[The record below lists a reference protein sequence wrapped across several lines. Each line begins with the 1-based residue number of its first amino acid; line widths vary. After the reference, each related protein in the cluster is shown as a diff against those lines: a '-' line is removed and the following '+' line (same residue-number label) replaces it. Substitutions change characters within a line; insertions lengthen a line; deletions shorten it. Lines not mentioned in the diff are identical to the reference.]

1 MTIYT
6 VHAPPDAEVSAE
18 TAQRIRFVKEGF
30 SFWAL
35 VLPAFWLLFNRL
47 WLGFLGWLA
56 VIVALQVAGRW
67 VGEMETGVVAFVFG
81 VWFAIEARDIQRWTL
96 ARRGWRFLGVVEGPD
111 RDTAE
116 RRFFEAWLGAGASAP
131 TAPADPIPPKPAA
144 PPAPAASSRPAPSG
158 VIGLFPSTG
167 GR

>member
-35 VLPAFWLLFNRL
+35 VLPAVWLLFNRL
-47 WLGFLGWLA
+47 WLAFLGWLA

-67 VGEMETGVVAFVFG
+67 VGEVETGVVAFVFG
-81 VWFAIEARDIQRWTL
+81 VWFAVEARDIQRWTL
-96 ARRGWRFLGVVEGPD
+96 ARRGWRLLGVVESSD

-116 RRFFEAWLGAGASAP
+116 RRFFEAWLGAE
-131 TAPADPIPPKPAA
+131 A
-144 PPAPAASSRPAPSG
+144 PPAPAEPVPPKPPAAAQPAPRPAPSG
-158 VIGLFPSTG
+158 VIGLFPNTG